1 MVYKVRIKKKVIK
14 YLSTLNKKD
23 TNRIFSAI
31 EALAS
36 DPRPVGHKKLSGEDN
51 ACRIRIGSYR
61 VIYEIKDVDL
71 LVSVVKAGARGDV
84 YKK

>member
-36 DPRPVGHKKLSGEDN
+36 EPRPVGHKKLSGEDN
-51 ACRIRIGSYR
+51 AFRIRIGSYR

-71 LVSVVKAGARGDV
+71 LVSVVKAGTRGDV